1 MKNPEKKKKKGVDK
15 EVKIWY
21 TDQVAARA
29 GGRGNDPWKLNNK
42 EKVQSI
48 TRKDMWK
55 TISLIPLNKSKEKGK
70 LSKETREANAS
81 K

>member
-29 GGRGNDPWKLNNK
+29 GDEG
-42 EKVQSI
+42 
-48 TRKDMWK
+48 
-55 TISLIPLNKSKEKGK
+55 TILEN
-70 LSKETREANAS
+70 
-81 K
+81 